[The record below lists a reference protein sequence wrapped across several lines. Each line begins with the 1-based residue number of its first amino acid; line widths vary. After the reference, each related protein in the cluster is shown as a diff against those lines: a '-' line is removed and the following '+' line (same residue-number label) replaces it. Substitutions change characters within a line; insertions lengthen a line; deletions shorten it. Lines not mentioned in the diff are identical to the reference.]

1 MLPCSFHVTS
11 QLLEDKGPC
20 YICLWNFRSQS
31 TPWRG
36 RIGRRFVSRVNVWV
50 CVSSSACPGDLRC
63 GSAGA
68 WTSQLPVHFFIL
80 GCFFFLFSYKVV
92 RIKCNNK
99 ELSIFPKC
107 KAAES
112 SQSTLIITALLLFLR
127 IHIPEIQWQPLTEDV
142 LRFDLDVDVISNSL
156 PIFVCWPSVGAWQGP
171 FQASIHRF
179 HPNSAAC

>member
-1 MLPCSFHVTS
+1 MSRHNSFKTKDHVIFVCEVLELSPPLDVEASDGGLFHEWMCGFACLPQRALETS
-11 QLLEDKGPC
+11 VVALPGPG
-20 YICLWNFRSQS
+20 
-31 TPWRG
+31 P
-36 RIGRRFVSRVNVWV
+36 V
-50 CVSSSACPGDLRC
+50 
-63 GSAGA
+63 
-68 WTSQLPVHFFIL
+68 QLPVHFSIL
-80 GCFFFLFSYKVV
+80 GCFFFLFSYRVV

-112 SQSTLIITALLLFLR
+112 SQSTLIITALLLSLR
-127 IHIPEIQWQPLTEDV
+127 IHVPEIQWQPLTEDV

-171 FQASIHRF
+171 FQASIHHF